1 MKVAFVDE
9 LSKSLSE
16 SELWQAAIT
25 RRVFI
30 SSKKIKRDKISS
42 CVLKNDILSRTRED
56 EKKDEKVEPELILE
70 VSPDLLRKLNYIE
83 SQLAI
88 LGGKLRDD
96 ESRTLANGAHD
107 TLYNIILY
115 LEKQVQKVRSQK
127 SDWPFGCVMSVT
139 HSLWLLVTHPLKY
152 ELMTLKITHA
162 QGDFLYGEKLSNIGA
177 DERTWT
183 FTPWGTCS

>member
-70 VSPDLLRKLNYIE
+70 VSPDLLRKLNYVQYQLGSLACK
-83 SQLAI
+83 SQE
-88 LGGKLRDD
+88 D
-96 ESRTLANGAHD
+96 EACYTLACSARD
-107 TLYNIILY
+107 ILNDAIMY
-115 LEKQVQKVRSQK
+115 LEKQVQKARSQK
-127 SDWPFGCVMSVT
+127 G
-139 HSLWLLVTHPLKY
+139 
-152 ELMTLKITHA
+152 
-162 QGDFLYGEKLSNIGA
+162 
-177 DERTWT
+177 
-183 FTPWGTCS
+183 